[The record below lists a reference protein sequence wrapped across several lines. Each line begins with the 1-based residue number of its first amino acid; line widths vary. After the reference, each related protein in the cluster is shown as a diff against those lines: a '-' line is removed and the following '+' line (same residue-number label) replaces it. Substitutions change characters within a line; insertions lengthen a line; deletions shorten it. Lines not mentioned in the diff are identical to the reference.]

1 MELTEVLGRRRSIR
15 FVKPYKPV
23 EDEKIQAMFEAAR
36 IASHWGNVQSLRG
49 VAVYRDSA
57 PAEVLENLMAVVL
70 GWQIKIAP
78 VTIVWYLQPKAVDE
92 QSDRLREV
100 TRAGAMGFGGPE
112 ARMKALEEV
121 IIPMFTSILE
131 GMKEPGLNEIDCG
144 QGIAQ
149 ATLMAYNLGLGTC
162 CLGSPKGPDILKAM
176 GIPEPAR
183 FLLLQTV
190 GYPLEH
196 WEAGGQRPRMP
207 FEQLFHKNTIDNP
220 FPRSEAVVN
229 QLTEDGMFTTPGPLP
244 ERDDELE
251 FLKHALG
258 LEGHGLL

>member
-23 EDEKIQAMFEAAR
+23 EEEKIQAMFEAAR

-49 VAVYRDSA
+49 VAVFRDSA
-57 PAEVLENLMAVVL
+57 PPEILEKLYAVVL
-70 GWQIKIAP
+70 GWQLKIAP
-78 VTIVWYLQPKAVDE
+78 VTIVWYVQPAAVDE

-112 ARMKALEEV
+112 ARMEALETKL
-121 IIPMFTSILE
+121 IPLFDGLRE
-131 GMKEPGLNEIDCG
+131 GLKLPGLNEIDCG

-149 ATLMAYNLGLGTC
+149 ATLMAYNMGLGTC
-162 CLGSPKGPDILKAM
+162 CLGSPNGVEILKAM
-176 GIPEPAR
+176 GVPDPAR

-207 FEQLFHKNTIDNP
+207 FEKLFHKNSFATP
-220 FPRSEAVVN
+220 FPRSQEVVDE
-229 QLTEDGMFTTPGPLP
+229 LTDEGMFTTPGPLP

-251 FLKHALG
+251 FVKHALG
-258 LEGHGLL
+258 LKGHGLL

>member
-1 MELTEVLGRRRSIR
+1 MELAEVLGRRRSIR

-23 EDEKIQAMFEAAR
+23 EEEKIQAMFEAAR

-49 VAVYRDSA
+49 VAVFRDSA
-57 PAEVLENLMAVVL
+57 PKEVLDKLFAVVL
-70 GWQIKIAP
+70 GWQLKIAP
-78 VTIVWYLQPKAVDE
+78 VTIVWYVQPSAVDE

-112 ARMKALEEV
+112 ARMEALETKL
-121 IIPMFTSILE
+121 IPLFDGLRE
-131 GMKEPGLNEIDCG
+131 GLKQPGLNEIDCG

-149 ATLMAYNLGLGTC
+149 ATLMAYDMGLGTC
-162 CLGSPKGPDILKAM
+162 CLGSPAGPDILTAM
-176 GIPEPAR
+176 GVPEPAR
-183 FLLLQTV
+183 FLLMQTV

-207 FEQLFHKNTIDNP
+207 FEKLFHKNSFDTP
-220 FPRSEAVVN
+220 FPRSQEVVDE
-229 QLTEDGMFTTPGPLP
+229 LTDEGMFTTPGPLP

-251 FLKHALG
+251 FVKNALG
-258 LEGHGLL
+258 LSGHGLL